1 MTLGFSK
8 TILWAQG
15 SLWITAHKLGQEFVF
30 GFLHKQTVI
39 GITVQI
45 ENK

>member
-30 GFLHKQTVI
+30 GFLHIPAVI
-39 GITVQI
+39 GITFGI